1 MVESIAVSPE
11 DWNRLQ
17 RQVGRLRMG
26 LIITLLLVVAL
37 AATLYVR
44 ARGNV
49 VRTQGLVIVD
59 AQGHDRI
66 LIGAPVPASA
76 NRTRTD
82 SRTDGIVF
90 LGNTGAD
97 RLAVGQTPA
106 PVINGKTV
114 KRLGDGDN
122 YGMILF
128 DKQGNERGGM
138 AFMGMGRVVIGL
150 DRAAPM
156 SDAIGLMVDDKEGFA
171 GMIINYADRSVE
183 APAFELGATA
193 NEVHMQMYGK
203 DNLPHAALNFDG
215 HSKPA
220 WRFDDAESAAKA
232 AQH

>member
-1 MVESIAVSPE
+1 MVESIAIRTE
-11 DWNRLQ
+11 DWNHLQ
-17 RQVGRLRMG
+17 RQISWLRRG
-26 LIITLLLVVAL
+26 LLVTLLLGVAL

-44 ARGNV
+44 SRDSV
-49 VRTQGLVIVD
+49 IRTQGLVIVD

-66 LIGAPVPASA
+66 LIGAPVPTST
-76 NRTRTD
+76 NRSRKD

-90 LGNTGAD
+90 LGQTGAD
-97 RLAVGQTPA
+97 RLAVGQTPP

-114 KRLGDGDN
+114 TRIGDGDN
-122 YGMILF
+122 YGLILF

-138 AFMGMGRVVIGL
+138 AFMGMGRAVIGL

-156 SDAIGLMVDDKEGFA
+156 SDAIGMMVDDKEGFA
-171 GMIINYADRSVE
+171 GLIVNYADRNVE

-193 NEVHMQMYGK
+193 NEVHIQLYGK

-215 HSKPA
+215 HGKPA
-220 WRFDDAESAAKA
+220 WQFDDAESAAKA